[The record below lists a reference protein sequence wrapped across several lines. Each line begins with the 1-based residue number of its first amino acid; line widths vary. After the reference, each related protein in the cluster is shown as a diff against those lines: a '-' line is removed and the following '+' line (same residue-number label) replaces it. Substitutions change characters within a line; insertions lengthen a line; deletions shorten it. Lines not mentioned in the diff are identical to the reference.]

1 MTSFKHWRLIPF
13 LEADGTL
20 QMQIDRWLLEQH
32 RLGKQP
38 PTLRFY
44 TWLPAAISLGYHQ
57 KDYPQHWNE
66 LTWKGQPL
74 DLVRRPT
81 GGRAVLHQGDLTYMV
96 VISQIPGN
104 REQVYQTI
112 CQFLI
117 EGMRSLGI
125 ELDYGRSKRG
135 YIGNPNCWAI
145 ATAADLIDDKGRKL
159 IGSAQLRRGQAFL
172 QHGSIFLTPNRE
184 LYKRVFNA
192 DCPIAKL
199 ARSQTT
205 IIESLQKAARDCFE
219 VDLILEALCDREW
232 QEILAQPSL

>member
-96 VISQIPGN
+96 VTSQIPGN
-104 REQVYQTI
+104 REQVYKTI

-117 EGMRSLGI
+117 EGMRALGI

-145 ATAADLIDDKGRKL
+145 ATAADLIDDKGRKS

-172 QHGSIFLTPNRE
+172 QHGSIFLAPDRD

-232 QEILAQPSL
+232 QEILSQPSL